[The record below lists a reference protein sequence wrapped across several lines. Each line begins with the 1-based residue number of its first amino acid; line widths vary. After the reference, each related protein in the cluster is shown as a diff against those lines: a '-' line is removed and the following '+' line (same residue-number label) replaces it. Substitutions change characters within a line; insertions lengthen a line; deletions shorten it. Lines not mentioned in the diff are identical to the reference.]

1 MFGKETGKI
10 IPIRIT
16 IPWGIGKSTR
26 TPQDNSVAAG
36 LYDVSTRILASHTFQ
51 VAPAPDQR
59 LSTHVSSSKT
69 PPGLCFRDVS
79 DITQITL
86 PVVQAAMEAIPVA
99 GAPLKAA
106 IGGLLTVLQ
115 LIDKRAQNTDDLS
128 TLTRLLYDLSRHLL
142 DAPAARIPR
151 EEERRRMLKCKL
163 EGSAHKLSKMRSRTI
178 VGSPSLAAEIA
189 GCSNEILSYLSL
201 YQVMLRARGDIF
213 IQSFLT
219 YSLSPSPSLSLVQFS
234 SQMDIQA
241 GMDHLIALGESQ
253 LTESQGVERILMIL
267 EAGQS
272 LPVAMTSSCVI
283 LVDATEQEHNML
295 LDQCSSF
302 DQLCA
307 FLPGILT
314 QCPPDKAEIQQW
326 YIKRGQYDFVI
337 DDSTNITQLTSGS
350 NAWSTIQPGTKIVM
364 RIITTEVVRRF
375 SARHRCRCGTWNDVE
390 VDDATLLDAFAHGCT
405 ITCRHC
411 QRRFQIMGTKRDKV
425 RSQRGETLQTRDDGP
440 MVEANSLIR
449 NFLVKQVLDVCGLLS
464 SGVGQLLTLVLL
476 VYG

>member
-201 YQVMLRARGDIF
+201 YQ
-213 IQSFLT
+213 
-219 YSLSPSPSLSLVQFS
+219 FS

-241 GMDHLIALGESQ
+241 
-253 LTESQGVERILMIL
+253 GVERILMIL

-449 NFLVKQVLDVCGLLS
+449 NFLVKQVLDSMDEKPALHCLFCRRQKLECAPPLL
-464 SGVGQLLTLVLL
+464 GAIDKTCKQCARRRLKCEYPLWP
-476 VYG
+476 